1 MRPHMFPFAMLLAL
15 GAAGTAQATDV
26 HTHRLSC
33 SYTSDYDVQIKAD
46 GIAFT
51 RDGGHP
57 GDVFMHD
64 GTLRVDGKAMAVSDA
79 DAARLREYEHEL
91 RDLLPAVAGLA
102 RDGVDIGYSALT
114 TVVATLAEN
123 GDERTRLLHE
133 LRDRHDEAVRHI
145 DGTVGQGRWNAGDET
160 NLFGDDLQ
168 KTVTDLVGNVTGDIV
183 KDALSGDSNRLASLQ
198 ARTDA
203 LDASIDKAVDVPA
216 EKLGQRAEALCPHL
230 SHLQQLQQ
238 QFQFRLPN
246 GERLQLIDSNMDRTD
261 KASYA
266 QR

>member
-1 MRPHMFPFAMLLAL
+1 MLSFAALLAFATA
-15 GAAGTAQATDV
+15 GAVQATDV
-26 HTHRLSC
+26 HTHHLAC
-33 SYTSDYDVQIKAD
+33 SYTSHYDLQIKAS
-46 GIAFT
+46 GIVFT
-51 RDGGHP
+51 RDGGDP
-57 GDVFMHD
+57 GAVFMHD
-64 GTLRVDGKAMAVSDA
+64 GTLRVDGKEMAVSDA

-91 RDLLPAVAGLA
+91 RDLLPAVAGIA
-102 RDGVDIGYSALT
+102 RDGVNIGYSALS
-114 TVVATLAEN
+114 TVVATLADN
-123 GDERTRLLHE
+123 GDERTRLLRE
-133 LRDRHDEAVRHI
+133 LRDRHNDALRHI
-145 DGTVGQGRWNAGDET
+145 DGTVGQGRWEAGDET
-160 NLFGDDLQ
+160 NLFGDELQ
-168 KTVTDLVGNVTGDIV
+168 KTVSDLVGNVTGDIV

-203 LDASIDKAVDVPA
+203 LDASIDKAVDAPA